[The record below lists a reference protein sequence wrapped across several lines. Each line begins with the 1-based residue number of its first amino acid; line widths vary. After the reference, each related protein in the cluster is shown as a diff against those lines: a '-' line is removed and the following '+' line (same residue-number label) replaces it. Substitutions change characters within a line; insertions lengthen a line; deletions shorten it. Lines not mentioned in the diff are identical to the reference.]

1 MNEMVV
7 HGNPLY
13 FIHLIFNY
21 GVILIGFLFIVS
33 IQDLVEKC
41 VLYCL
46 IHPILDPMFG
56 FMSIINF
63 LFVCFVITILSFVLF
78 FVQRIFAF
86 FLVQS
91 STILC
96 LYNSLIK

>member
-63 LFVCFVITILSFVLF
+63 FFCLFCYHNSEFCFVFCSAHFCFFFGSIINYFV
-78 FVQRIFAF
+78 FV
-86 FLVQS
+86 
-91 STILC
+91 
-96 LYNSLIK
+96 